1 MVFNILF
8 LIFDFQGVLS
18 DSEARPYDLHALS
31 TPPAF
36 ILDQDQ
42 ILINRSGLMRITTRI
57 YADKISAFF
66 RVLAKRAFRVFPRVL
81 TKVKTNSEQL

>member
-42 ILINRSGLMRITTRI
+42 ILINRSGFTLISTPI
-57 YADKISAFF
+57 YAEILSALISGRGRQRRPTKSA
-66 RVLAKRAFRVFPRVL
+66 LIRVF
-81 TKVKTNSEQL
+81 